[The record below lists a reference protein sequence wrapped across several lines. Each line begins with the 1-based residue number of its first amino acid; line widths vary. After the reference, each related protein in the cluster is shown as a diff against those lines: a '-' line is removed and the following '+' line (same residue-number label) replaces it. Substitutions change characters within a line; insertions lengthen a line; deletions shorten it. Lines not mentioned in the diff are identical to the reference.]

1 MNLGVSNLP
10 TLFTDAELGQGLTT
24 RKLYYCTI
32 IVTIIVVMNVIIQ
45 MKVKK
50 TIRIMQHTT
59 DSEMIGSFVGVR

>member
-10 TLFTDAELGQGLTT
+10 TLFTDAELAQGLTT

-32 IVTIIVVMNVIIQ
+32 IVVMNVIIQ
-45 MKVKK
+45 VKVKK

-59 DSEMIGSFVGVR
+59 ESEMIGSFVGVR